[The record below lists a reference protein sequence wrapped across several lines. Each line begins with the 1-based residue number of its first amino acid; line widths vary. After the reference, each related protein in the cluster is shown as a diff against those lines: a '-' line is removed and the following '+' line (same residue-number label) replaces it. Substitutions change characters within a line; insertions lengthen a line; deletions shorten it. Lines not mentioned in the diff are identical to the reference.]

1 MPKRARSGAV
11 SRPLRVVAPTKVN
24 GLRSIWMDRAEGPL
38 SIMMSMR
45 KSSIAE
51 YRYSSTTG
59 ERRWISSMKSTSLRS
74 SEVRMPARSPG
85 LSRTGPEVILKP
97 TPNSLAMM
105 LLKVVFPSPGGPW
118 SKVWSSGSPRYL
130 AASTNTRRLST
141 TPCWPLKSSKRSGL
155 SAFSNS
161 FSAVESGRCS
171 LISKFSAINLICK
184 YTKKRPHGKG
194 NGAFSSS
201 ATLCEAS
208 SAGSCVHS
216 LAAKPPRLPPA
227 FRQQPGEHLSIS
239 ERCKKAT
246 ARRSKLYLFV
256 KNATKRENN
265 LVYILQKGRLVVYL
279 QHNVNF

>member
-1 MPKRARSGAV
+1 
-11 SRPLRVVAPTKVN
+11 
-24 GLRSIWMDRAEGPL
+24 
-38 SIMMSMR
+38 
-45 KSSIAE
+45 
-51 YRYSSTTG
+51 
-59 ERRWISSMKSTSLRS
+59 
-74 SEVRMPARSPG
+74 MPARSPG

-216 LAAKPPRLPPA
+216 LAAK
-227 FRQQPGEHLSIS
+227 RQGYRQLFVNNKESIS
-239 ERCKKAT
+239 VYQNDARKQSLEGTSCIFLLKIRQSKKIIWF
-246 ARRSKLYLFV
+246 LFCRKV
-256 KNATKRENN
+256 D
-265 LVYILQKGRLVVYL
+265 
-279 QHNVNF
+279 

>member
-97 TPNSLAMM
+97 TPSSMM

-141 TPCWPLKSSKRSGL
+141 TPRWPLKSSKRSGL

-171 LISKFSAINLICK
+171 LISKLSAINLICK

-201 ATLCEAS
+201 APFARPHPQDHVPIVWPLSAKAFTSFSSTTRRAS
-208 SAGSCVHS
+208 QYIRTMQESN
-216 LAAKPPRLPPA
+216 
-227 FRQQPGEHLSIS
+227 
-239 ERCKKAT
+239 
-246 ARRSKLYLFV
+246 RSK
-256 KNATKRENN
+256 E
-265 LVYILQKGRLVVYL
+265 QVVS
-279 QHNVNF
+279 FC